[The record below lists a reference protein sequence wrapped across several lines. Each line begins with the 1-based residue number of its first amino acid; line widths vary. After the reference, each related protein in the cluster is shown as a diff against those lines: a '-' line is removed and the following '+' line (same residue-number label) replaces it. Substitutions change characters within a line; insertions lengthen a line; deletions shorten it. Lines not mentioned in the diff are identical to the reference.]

1 MSTISVMI
9 PDDTFAIVRRAPEEI
24 AREMRIAVA
33 VRWYDL
39 GLVSQGKGAEIAGL
53 SRVEFIDALSAYG
66 VSAVQETAE
75 EIREALRRG

>member
-1 MSTISVMI
+1 MSTISVPI
-9 PDDTFAIVRRAPEEI
+9 PDDTFAVVRRAPEEI

-53 SRVEFIDALSAYG
+53 SRAEFIDALSEFG
-66 VSAVQETAE
+66 VSASQESVE
-75 EIREALRRG
+75 DLREAIRRG

>member
-1 MSTISVMI
+1 MSTISVRI
-9 PDDTFAIVRRAPEEI
+9 PDDTFAVVRRAPEEI

-53 SRVEFIDALSAYG
+53 SRAEFIDALADFG
-66 VSAVQETAE
+66 VSATQESVAD
-75 EIREALRRG
+75 IQEALRR